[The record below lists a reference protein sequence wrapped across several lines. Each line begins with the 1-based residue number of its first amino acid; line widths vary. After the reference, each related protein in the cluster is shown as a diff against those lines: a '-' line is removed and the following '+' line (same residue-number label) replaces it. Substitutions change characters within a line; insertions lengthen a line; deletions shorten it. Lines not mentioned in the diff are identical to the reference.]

1 MWIWHT
7 AERGRRLSMCPFTAT
22 PLLAWSDARFLE
34 MFLSCVKLRSW
45 MGRGWARWVQL
56 TSGSRRDNGGQA
68 SMGRTKNRGPCAYGP
83 CCGRGFGSGRPFWK
97 EEALKCPCI
106 RGDVWISIQ
115 ALVGQVVAAWCC
127 KFLSVRSPLRIYIT
141 PTQPHSLMLKAFFL
155 CLYQKMMMCDMKS
168 VLMP

>member
-1 MWIWHT
+1 MNLTHCRAWPSSVHVSLHGHPPPRMKRCSLFRDVFVLCEAPQLNGPWLGEVSSADLRVT
-7 AERGRRLSMCPFTAT
+7 PRQWWSGFYGKNKKQRPLCLW
-22 PLLAWSDARFLE
+22 PLL
-34 MFLSCVKLRSW
+34 
-45 MGRGWARWVQL
+45 WAGLW
-56 TSGSRRDNGGQA
+56 
-68 SMGRTKNRGPCAYGP
+68 
-83 CCGRGFGSGRPFWK
+83 PFWK